1 MQKVDMKHFLSAE
14 ERHYKYKFNN
24 SYLFT
29 YLLPFYYI
37 PYYISN
43 FISFKSL
50 NVRFPTFLLSYFS

>member
-37 PYYISN
+37 P
-43 FISFKSL
+43 
-50 NVRFPTFLLSYFS
+50 